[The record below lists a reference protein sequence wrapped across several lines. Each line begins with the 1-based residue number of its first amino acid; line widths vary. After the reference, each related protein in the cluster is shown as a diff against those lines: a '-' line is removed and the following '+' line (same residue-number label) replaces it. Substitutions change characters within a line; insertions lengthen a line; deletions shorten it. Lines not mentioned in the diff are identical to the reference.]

1 VEEDYGHCGWSDCG
15 EASDRSWGS
24 LRGRVGV
31 KRGGSE
37 RRPWCARGDRVDEV
51 QLGLCEKREGETARK
66 RLFLKAGHLRT
77 AC

>member
-1 VEEDYGHCGWSDCG
+1 M
-15 EASDRSWGS
+15 
-24 LRGRVGV
+24 